1 MVDIYLDMRRDR
13 LIAEAQAAY
22 DSLRIEMDRASEG
35 LAQAMAEKTT
45 FETENSLVLDLQKE
59 QYSLPQ
65 WAGLRTDLVNL
76 EAQVAGLT
84 ATLEVVGRQL
94 GTGGGGIGYPLQR
107 HLRDAQPA
115 ARQSGRAGGGGR
127 VEPPGQAGRLQRAE
141 RPDGENPGIGGNA
154 GGPVEC
160 AGRPE
165 RPVRLVA

>member
-45 FETENSLVLDLQKE
+45 FETENTLVLDLQKE

-94 GTGGGGIGYPLQR
+94 GTGGGASGIRSSATFETLNQR
-107 HLRDAQPA
+107 RDSLAGQVA
-115 ARQSGRAGGGGR
+115 AAESSRQVKQAAFNELNDRMERIPELEGTLAG
-127 VEPPGQAGRLQRAE
+127 L
-141 RPDGENPGIGGNA
+141 
-154 GGPVEC
+154 
-160 AGRPE
+160 
-165 RPVRLVA
+165 